1 MTRGRFKLARV
12 DFSSK
17 LEERPWVLSEVV
29 DVKHGLGVGQVW
41 EIDSKAGVDT
51 VSASEVRDTT

>member
-1 MTRGRFKLARV
+1 MTRGRFKLAGV

-41 EIDSKAGVDT
+41 KIDSKAGVDT